1 MEPVLFYGHREGT
14 YAAFSNFHPASFA
27 MKPKLG
33 LPIQFACSEQ
43 ALMYGKSKD
52 PEYRKKVLKTTDPFT
67 VKKLG
72 RACTLRPDWDDIKF
86 GWMVEVLTAK
96 FSQNADL
103 KELLLLTGD
112 RPIHE
117 DCPDEHWGG
126 GPNYPRGRDLLGKA
140 LMKVRSILRDQET
153 PDT

>member
-14 YAAFSNFHPASFA
+14 YAAFSNFYPASF
-27 MKPKLG
+27 KLKDTT
-33 LPIQFACSEQ
+33 FSCSEQ

-52 PEYRKKVLKTTDPFT
+52 PEYRKKVLKTTDPFA

-72 RACTLRPDWDDIKF
+72 RACTLRPDWDSIKY
-86 GWMVEVLTAK
+86 GWMVEVLKAK

-103 KELLLLTGD
+103 KELLLLTGE
-112 RPIHE
+112 RPLHE
-117 DCPDEHWGG
+117 DAEDPWWGG

-140 LMKVRSILRDQET
+140 LMEVRAWLKEQEAANG
-153 PDT
+153 